1 MKDEELE
8 GVYLKRVLR
17 EFSIDNWGDGGRG
30 YWGGGFRS
38 QMFCSSGA

>member
-8 GVYLKRVLR
+8 DSNRVLR
-17 EFSIDNWGDGGRG
+17 EFSIDKWGDGGCG